1 MALTQQRIPLI
12 MTSPVFMTFLG
23 YLVIGQVPQ
32 EISDL
37 VDQMSDDDI
46 PPGYQFIAHM
56 WQNRNRDPKM
66 RDEIVQYIQQKV
78 KETMP

>member
-1 MALTQQRIPLI
+1 MALTQQNTPII
-12 MTSPVFMTFLG
+12 MTSPDFMTFLG

-37 VDQMSDDDI
+37 VDQMSDDEI
-46 PPGYQFIAHM
+46 PQGYHFIAHM

-66 RDEIVQYIQQKV
+66 YDEIIEYIRQVV
-78 KETMP
+78 KDSMP